1 MTTDVAAS
9 PVLVGLALGLLLPYF
24 CFLLSLHPDLTLLSL
39 PGSPAQD
46 GLFQSEVKYSEDS
59 LGSTLRARAYFSLSV
74 LQVAQLPMPF
84 LVLLYLLQ
92 SLSRQMQFGLL
103 SVGGLTAVLG
113 PGL

>member
-1 MTTDVAAS
+1 MTTHEAAS
-9 PVLVGLALGLLLPYF
+9 PVLVGLALGFLLPCF
-24 CFLLSLHPDLTLLSL
+24 CFLLRLHPDLTLLSL
-39 PGSPAQD
+39 PGFPAQD
-46 GLFQSEVKYSEDS
+46 SLFQSKVRYSEDS
-59 LGSTLRARAYFSLSV
+59 SGSTFGSRAYFSLPV

-103 SVGGLTAVLG
+103 PVRGLTAVLG